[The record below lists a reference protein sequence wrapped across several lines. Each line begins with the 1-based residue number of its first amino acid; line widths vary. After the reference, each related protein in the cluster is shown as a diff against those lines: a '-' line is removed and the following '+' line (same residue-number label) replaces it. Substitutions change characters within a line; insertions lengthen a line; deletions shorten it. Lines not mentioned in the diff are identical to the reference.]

1 MPLVVLWAS
10 AVLLPVCLCAQDGL
24 PPDAGKE
31 GAEDFEAMLIKPRSV
46 RMTQPQGRA
55 PRTVRKL
62 PWTLDGSMVVDR
74 RCTIH
79 HDTRS
84 GWSLAKFRREPDR
97 PALRPRWIL
106 PNSLLEAIEPLLDK
120 DPRQVFRIS
129 GETTIY
135 YDRVFLLLRKV
146 TVDAASLP
154 GAKPAEWRSD
164 PSKGWPAPTTKPAAV
179 ATTRPTVTATTRPW
193 PRPTTRPTTRPTS
206 RPIAMPTTRPASGPA
221 KAAPRRKGSSS
232 ADVLK
237 GLMQDRP
244 GSPVIAPVAR
254 PAALSAARS
263 EAAPTTGREIQ
274 PLARGK
280 LIVNRVIRVLATG
293 DGDWKEARFEAD
305 NTLREPPIRLL
316 PCRLFEWAEAF
327 VGGTKKLR
335 VSGVVTQYKGRRYLL
350 LRKVLQVRDMN
361 QF

>member
-1 MPLVVLWAS
+1 MAVLWAS
-10 AVLLPVCLCAQDGL
+10 AVLLPVCLRARDGS
-24 PPDAGKE
+24 PRAGGKE
-31 GAEDFEAMLIKPRSV
+31 SAEDFQALMIRPRSV
-46 RMTQPQGRA
+46 RMTKPQGRVR
-55 PRTVRKL
+55 RTVRKL

-74 RCTIH
+74 RCTID

-84 GWSLAKFRREPDR
+84 GWCLAKFPREPNR

-106 PNSLLEAIEPLLDK
+106 PNSLLEAIEPLVDK

-146 TVDAASLP
+146 TVDPASLP

-164 PSKGWPAPTTKPAAV
+164 PSKGWPDPTTKPAAV
-179 ATTRPTVTATTRPW
+179 ATTRPALTATTRPW

-206 RPIAMPTTRPASGPA
+206 RPTAMPTTRPAPGSA
-221 KAAPRRKGSSS
+221 KAAPRKKGPSS
-232 ADVLK
+232 ADILK

-254 PAALSAARS
+254 PAAVSAAGP
-263 EAAPTTGREIQ
+263 EAAPTAGREIQ
-274 PLARGK
+274 PLAKGK
-280 LIVNRVIRVLATG
+280 LVVNRIIRVLATG

-316 PCRLFEWAEAF
+316 PCRLFEWAEGFA
-327 VGGTKKLR
+327 GGTKKLR
-335 VSGVVTQYKGRRYLL
+335 VSGVVTQYKRRRYLL
-350 LRKVLQVRDMN
+350 LRKVLQVRDLN